1 MTLLITP
8 KSLVG
13 LKKGHGHSIQDRI
26 FHGAMR
32 DAAAGRLTEAR
43 REQWQKAGVATGHT
57 AAVVRRN
64 IQRGEAAAKARA
76 SGIMDHQ
83 LIIVGGQPRVLTPD
97 GRELRQSALDAMFGR
112 RNLDHWK
119 TSKEKKVWPLG
130 YYLNAHPRKLPDGA
144 YGTWR
149 GFTVE
154 PKQGDWSLYRALLL
168 EMVEGSE
175 DNLRWLPNWMAH
187 AVQLPG
193 EPAGQCVVMA
203 SPTKWIG
210 KSEAGYYFRSLFGPH
225 AIEVGPARNILGK
238 FNYLLHN
245 KVVVQVD
252 EDALTRNIGTLKHI
266 LTARTI
272 KVERK
277 GLEPEIVPNCLHLWA
292 TTNELAVAPD
302 DSRRFACFECGTSYA
317 ANIAAFRAIEAQL
330 QSGGYAAL
338 LYDLKQWDCLILDP
352 PATSL
357 RADSLRSGPEWE
369 WWDSV
374 QAMVQDAETVVPSS
388 LLDGWRKVVR
398 VGGLPQM
405 SRWLNAHQ
413 DVTHFTKERIRTGSR
428 DEVRWVFGGSDGDDL
443 F

>member
-1 MTLLITP
+1 MHTSYLATSAQTAANHRLKVTTGNNRGSGTAQAFLQTGAKLVGIVPRSVGIVVIDVDKPGGREKCREMRGEPLAEYKTHRADGWHLLYPAPTGKADKTWECGEIKCDVEQGYIIAWDTEQWCKAAQHIRDTAANLASSVDEIVSGTKTDTKFPATKLTP

-26 FHGAMR
+26 FQGAMR

-57 AAVVRRN
+57 AAVLRRN

-76 SGIMDHQ
+76 SGIMDHE

-130 YYLNAHPRKLPDGA
+130 YYLDAPPRKLPDGA

-149 GFTVE
+149 KFTVE

-175 DNLRWLPNWMAH
+175 DNLRWLLNWMAH

-193 EPAGQCVVMA
+193 APAGQCVVMA

-210 KSEAGYYFRSLFGPH
+210 KSEAGYYFRNLFGPH
-225 AIEVGPARNILGK
+225 AIEVGPARNILGE
-238 FNYLLHN
+238 
-245 KVVVQVD
+245 VQ
-252 EDALTRNIGTLKHI
+252 L
-266 LTARTI
+266 
-272 KVERK
+272 
-277 GLEPEIVPNCLHLWA
+277 
-292 TTNELAVAPD
+292 
-302 DSRRFACFECGTSYA
+302 
-317 ANIAAFRAIEAQL
+317 
-330 QSGGYAAL
+330 
-338 LYDLKQWDCLILDP
+338 
-352 PATSL
+352 PA
-357 RADSLRSGPEWE
+357 
-369 WWDSV
+369 
-374 QAMVQDAETVVPSS
+374 
-388 LLDGWRKVVR
+388 K
-398 VGGLPQM
+398 
-405 SRWLNAHQ
+405 
-413 DVTHFTKERIRTGSR
+413 
-428 DEVRWVFGGSDGDDL
+428 
-443 F
+443 